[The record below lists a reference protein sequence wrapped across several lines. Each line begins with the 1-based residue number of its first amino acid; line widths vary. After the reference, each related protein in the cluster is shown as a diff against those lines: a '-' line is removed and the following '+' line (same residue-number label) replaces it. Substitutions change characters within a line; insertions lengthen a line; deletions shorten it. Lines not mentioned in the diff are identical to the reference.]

1 MASTQHAA
9 AAPEGDPKRAYRLTL
24 SATALCPFGALA
36 LLWHYGP
43 HALYFGALG
52 LFGFEPFR
60 FPFLDI
66 HAVLAAAQCQRA
78 GIDVYLS
85 NPCDALGRLHVYSPL
100 WLALTPSSLDTTAT
114 TAVGLALDLMFILSL
129 AIAIRPASWGET
141 LVIGLVALSP
151 MTVYALERANC
162 DLVVF
167 LLILAGFALDA
178 APRRWRLGC
187 YAFYLTAGLLKYYPL
202 VLLVLLARER
212 RRDGLFIAGLS
223 AAVVILLVI
232 RGHADLAK
240 ALANIPALSYFAD
253 SFSARNLPFGFV
265 EVVFGPRLR
274 IPAALLLLSIVLA
287 LAIARTRRTF
297 HMLDAAAPDP
307 NLLETQRL
315 LVGALLLTACFF
327 AGQNIDYRGI
337 YFILVMPG
345 LVRLCQ
351 SAGDPAIRR
360 FLARMIAAVLFVA
373 WEEPLRRAIHMIA
386 AAIAADWLRPRIEIL
401 FWIGRE
407 LVWWWLIAGL
417 AAIVLTQLLRMPLV
431 LEVSAYLRR
440 LWPVREQRRQMP
452 G

>member
-9 AAPEGDPKRAYRLTL
+9 AAPEGDPKPACRVIL
-24 SATALCPFGALA
+24 SATALCLFGALA

-43 HALYFGALG
+43 HALYFDALRH
-52 LFGFEPFR
+52 FGFEPFR

-100 WLALTPSSLDTTAT
+100 WLALTPSSLDTAAT
-114 TAVGLALDLMFILSL
+114 TAVGLALDLIFILSL
-129 AIAIRPASWGET
+129 AIAIRPVSWGET
-141 LVIGLVALSP
+141 LAIGLVALSP

-202 VLLVLLARER
+202 VLLVLLTRER
-212 RRDGLFIAGLS
+212 RRDGLLIAGLS

-232 RGHADLAK
+232 RGYADLAK

-265 EVVFGPRLR
+265 EIVFGPRLR
-274 IPAALLLLSIVLA
+274 VPAALLLLTIVLA

-307 NLLETQRL
+307 NLPETQRL
-315 LVGALLLTACFF
+315 LLGALLLTACFCV
-327 AGQNIDYRGI
+327 GQNIDYRGI
-337 YFILVMPG
+337 YFILVIPG

-386 AAIAADWLRPRIEIL
+386 AAIAADWLRPRVELL

-417 AAIVLTQLLRMPLV
+417 AAIVLTQMLRMPRV
-431 LEVSAYLRR
+431 LEISAYLRR
-440 LWPVREQRRQMP
+440 LWPVHEQRRQMP